1 MILSVGLRQLIRCFH
16 VDPHRGRTSWGSCE
30 RATRNPRIVCILFI
44 RGDGLSEGQIALWVT
59 LWLVGAALSVILFLR
74 TKAYGDVGRSAGRA
88 RSLILLGLIP
98 CGGANILYG
107 LIPFAIFMAIAVP
120 AKRQREALQRQ
131 LEREAGS
138 LLGNPRPPQ
147 AQAPSSTSSTTNP
160 FLSSEDSSISPPEEN
175 GGASQTRSRD
185 NPFL

>member
-1 MILSVGLRQLIRCFH
+1 MAYKLIEVDALS
-16 VDPHRGRTSWGSCE
+16 D
-30 RATRNPRIVCILFI
+30 
-44 RGDGLSEGQIALWVT
+44 GQIALWIT
-59 LWLVGAALSVILFLR
+59 LWLIGAALSVVLFVR

-98 CGGANILYG
+98 CGGANIAYG

-120 AKRQREALQRQ
+120 AKRQRETLQRQ

-138 LLGNPRPPQ
+138 MLANPRPPRPQ
-147 AQAPSSTSSTTNP
+147 ASTGPSDIGSNP
-160 FLSSEDSSISPPEEN
+160 FLDGEDSLSPMPRDDADGSPKRN
-175 GGASQTRSRD
+175 PD